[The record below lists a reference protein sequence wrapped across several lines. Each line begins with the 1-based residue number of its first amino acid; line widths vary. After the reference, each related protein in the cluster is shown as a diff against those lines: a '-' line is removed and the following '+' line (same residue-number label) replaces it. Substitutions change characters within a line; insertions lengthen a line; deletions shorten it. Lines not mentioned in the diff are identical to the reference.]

1 MRGREDEGAEIVMV
15 HMPSLNGDTVIL
27 AWLHWTLSPEGTE
40 EAVTL
45 TESVNPLRL
54 VTVIVAFLELPALTF
69 SLVGVEVIEN
79 AAGLAII
86 TLTTAT

>member
-27 AWLHWTLSPEGTE
+27 PWLHWTLSPDGAE
-40 EAVTL
+40 EAVII

-54 VTVIVAFLELPALTF
+54 VTVMVAFFELPELTF
-69 SLVGVEVIEN
+69 RLVGVEVMEN
-79 AAGLAII
+79 ATGLAII
-86 TLTTAT
+86 TLTMAK

>member
-1 MRGREDEGAEIVMV
+1 LRGREDEGAEIVMV

-69 SLVGVEVIEN
+69 RLVGVEVIEN